1 MWWWS
6 ERDYIISC
14 MVSMLLR
21 VDGQIDDTSSLAGL
35 MRSAI
40 PLLFSLLLLAVAVN
54 PLRRLVKLVTQ
65 GLQLDPW
72 LRNSVGVL
80 VDFFLFFPPPLLK
93 RYLCIVYWQ
102 VLRIKFVAFVSQIY
116 SNQTSSQ
123 SLITELFSKRG
134 RRQVELS
141 VALSNIISCEMPW
154 YKNILEI

>member
-6 ERDYIISC
+6 DRDYIISC

-40 PLLFSLLLLAVAVN
+40 PLLFSLLAVAVN

-102 VLRIKFVAFVSQIY
+102 VLRIKFVTSVGQIY
-116 SNQTSSQ
+116 SNQNSSQ

-134 RRQVELS
+134 H
-141 VALSNIISCEMPW
+141 NIISCEMPW

>member
-102 VLRIKFVAFVSQIY
+102 VSRIKFVTFVGQIY
-116 SNQTSSQ
+116 SNQNSSHYGTLQ
-123 SLITELFSKRG
+123 RG
-134 RRQVELS
+134 RRQVELL